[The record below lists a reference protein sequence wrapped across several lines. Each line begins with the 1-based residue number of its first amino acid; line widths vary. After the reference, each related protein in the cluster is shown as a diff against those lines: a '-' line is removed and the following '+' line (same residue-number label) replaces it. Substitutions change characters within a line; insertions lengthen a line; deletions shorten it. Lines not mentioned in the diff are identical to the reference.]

1 MLFEKLMRIIIK
13 KLWKGE
19 SIMTLKDGQIGDYY
33 IVKDL
38 KLEQQ
43 IRRRL
48 EALGLIG
55 GTKIQLMNRNLDGS
69 VVFKVRGT
77 RLAIGNKIA
86 EAIGVEEAAI

>member
-1 MLFEKLMRIIIK
+1 
-13 KLWKGE
+13 
-19 SIMTLKDGQIGDYY
+19 MTLKDGQIGQNY
-33 IVKDL
+33 IVKEL

-48 EALGLIG
+48 EALGLID
-55 GTKIQLMNRNLDGS
+55 GTNIQLINQNSDGA

-86 EAIGVEEAAI
+86 EAICISEVAK

>member
-1 MLFEKLMRIIIK
+1 
-13 KLWKGE
+13 
-19 SIMTLKDGQIGDYY
+19 MTLKDGQIGHSYV
-33 IVKDL
+33 VKEL
-38 KLEQQ
+38 NLEQQ

-55 GTKIQLMNRNLDGS
+55 GTRIQVMNQNSDGA

-86 EAIGVEEAAI
+86 EAIYIEEVAE

>member
-1 MLFEKLMRIIIK
+1 
-13 KLWKGE
+13 
-19 SIMTLKDGQIGDYY
+19 MTLIDGQIGQNYM
-33 IVKDL
+33 VKEL
-38 KLEQQ
+38 LLEQS

-55 GTKIQLMNRNLDGS
+55 GTKIQLLNQNADGA

-86 EAIGVEEAAI
+86 EAIQIEEV

>member
-1 MLFEKLMRIIIK
+1 
-13 KLWKGE
+13 
-19 SIMTLKDGQIGDYY
+19 MTLKDGQIGDYY

-69 VVFKVRGT
+69 VVFKVRG
-77 RLAIGNKIA
+77 
-86 EAIGVEEAAI
+86 VC

>member
-1 MLFEKLMRIIIK
+1 
-13 KLWKGE
+13 
-19 SIMTLKDGQIGDYY
+19 MTLKEGQIGHNY

-38 KLEQQ
+38 NLDTQV
-43 IRRRL
+43 RRRL

-55 GTKIQLMNRNLDGS
+55 GTRIKLMNQNTDGA

-86 EAIGVEEAAI
+86 EAIYIEEAAG